1 MRHSLVMNLISAAF
15 LSGVCGQVQ
24 AEEQSTAYSLSSQIE
39 GESLDP
45 ERSKTLSDFLRLPVK
60 KQNRSAFGTSFC
72 KSIITQPSPSPTQ
85 VKLALALVEADITPI
100 LQFES
105 PTVGDAKN
113 PVIHYSIDFGLDA
126 VTLRS
131 SNPRYPS
138 QANGL
143 RIAYPR
149 DTTQPIWFEAK
160 DGASIVFLVPP
171 VRDCNVQFVI
181 ACPRTYSNARVLE
194 ESKLTVSGVK
204 YLVASKAD
212 GLFKAPTDA
221 EGKLVAHACASSRIK
236 LPSPSSSQNVST
248 DTPSASFKIQK
259 PLDTLDLSIP
269 YTPVSLPFID
279 AIEARLEFGTKDSL
293 MRVVRSRATV
303 EFTEIKLE
311 SPQPIRIER
320 SDIPLSAGSCIVIS
334 ERKESHY

>member
-1 MRHSLVMNLISAAF
+1 MPLISAAF
-15 LSGVCGQVQ
+15 LLSGICGQVQ
-24 AEEQSTAYSLSSQIE
+24 AEEQSAAYSLSSRIE
-39 GESLDP
+39 AESLDP
-45 ERSKTLSDFLRLPVK
+45 ERSKTLSEFSRLPVK

-85 VKLALALVEADITPI
+85 VKLALALVETDITPI
-100 LQFES
+100 LSFENA
-105 PTVGDAKN
+105 TVGEAKN

-149 DTTQPIWFEAK
+149 DTTQPVWFEAK
-160 DGASIVFLVPP
+160 DDASIVFLVPP

-212 GLFKAPTDA
+212 GLFKAPTGA

-259 PLDTLDLSIP
+259 PLNTLDLSTP
-269 YTPVSLPFID
+269 YTSVSLPFTD
-279 AIEARLEFGTKDSL
+279 AIEARLEFGTQDSL

-334 ERKESHY
+334 ERKEAHY